1 MLTHLS
7 VVELFA
13 LRRTLYGRLT
23 TVFASL
29 PLIVTACS
37 NAETALKTLRAKK
50 DDFDIVLS
58 DVHMPDMDGFKLLEL
73 IQFELDLPVL
83 MMSANADSSVVLRG
97 IIHGAVDYLLKP
109 VRIEE
114 LRNIWQHV
122 VRRVGTVRSSGS
134 DEQEPTSPSKRAKL
148 SGTSSKSEDV
158 DRSVS
163 DGGSSKARKKPAGKK
178 TSGKAAKD
186 AKDAD
191 KKDGFDRSS
200 KKPRVVWSAELHA
213 QFVTAVN
220 QLGIDKAVPKRIL
233 DLMGV
238 QGLTRENVASHLQ
251 KYRLYLKRLQGNSEQ
266 GGRDAT
272 SSGGQNGAATSSE
285 AVPKARPTNATAHV
299 NDTEKVNKVVD
310 NVWSDSMFR
319 GADIGLPIS
328 GADLLGSDLLG
339 SDAFDPSLL
348 SPLELDKVGKTNPL
362 DVESSENMLN
372 LFFQTN

>member
-1 MLTHLS
+1 LL
-7 VVELFA
+7 
-13 LRRTLYGRLT
+13 
-23 TVFASL
+23 L
-29 PLIVTACS
+29 PSTVTACS

-83 MMSANADSSVVLRG
+83 MMSANSDSSVVLRG

-178 TSGKAAKD
+178 TSGKVAKD
-186 AKDAD
+186 AKDTD

-272 SSGGQNGAATSSE
+272 SGGGQNGVTTSSE
-285 AVPKARPTNATAHV
+285 EAPKVRSTNVTANV
-299 NDTEKVNKVVD
+299 NGTEKVTKAVD
-310 NVWSDSMFR
+310 NAWSDSMFR

-339 SDAFDPSLL
+339 SDGFDPSLL
-348 SPLELDKVGKTNPL
+348 SPLELDKVGKTDPL

-372 LFFQTN
+372 LFFQTD